1 MCKNYWEHLVV
12 YPSKTYTIPTGAA
25 GKQFIKELA
34 QLLEDIIVQKCNL
47 ENFIAFQMVI
57 LQRVSGVNHF

>member
-34 QLLEDIIVQKCNL
+34 QLLE
-47 ENFIAFQMVI
+47 EIAFQMVI
-57 LQRVSGVNHF
+57 FQRVSGVNRSRDIKRTIE